1 MARIPKTMPM
11 TVTISQGRV
20 WPTPSLGFKA
30 ANGEDDEDDYD
41 DDDDDD
47 DENGVDDDG
56 DNQPGQSVTNPLIG
70 FQSRCW

>member
-20 WPTPSLGFKA
+20 WPTPSFGFKA
-30 ANGEDDEDDYD
+30 ANGGDDEDDGDGD
-41 DDDDDD
+41 D
-47 DENGVDDDG
+47 NGDDDDG
-56 DNQPGQSVTNPLIG
+56 DNQPGQGVTNSLIR